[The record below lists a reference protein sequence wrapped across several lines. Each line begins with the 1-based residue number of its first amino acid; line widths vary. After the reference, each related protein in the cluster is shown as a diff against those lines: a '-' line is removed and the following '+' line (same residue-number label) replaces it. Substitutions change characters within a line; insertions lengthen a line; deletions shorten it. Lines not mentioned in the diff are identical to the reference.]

1 MRRASGLSVIDALG
15 IVSAAARHR
24 TAPRAQ
30 LVRFQQARLQRLI
43 AHAYDAVPY
52 YRALF
57 ERHRVRP
64 DDIRTTADLT
74 LVPMSTRREVQR
86 ASPGDLVARGV
97 APTRLIAYRTSGSTG
112 EPLTVRRT
120 WLEERLNSAFRL
132 RAFRDFGVRSRD
144 MRVRLWVG
152 GGIVAS
158 HDWRNWDGLQ
168 RALRSLGLYRKA
180 EVDYRIPD
188 LELLD
193 RLAALRPDVLV
204 GSPSV
209 LARTARAMTRE
220 RPGAIAPR
228 LVISGGEVLLPLER
242 SQISNGLRA
251 RVVDMYSSHEL
262 GLIGWECPRG
272 AGLHVADDSVLLEV
286 LANGRPAEPGE
297 EGEVVATR
305 LHAFAMPFIR
315 YRTGD
320 VATRGPAPCPC
331 GAAFSTILTVQGR
344 MIDHFDMPDGR
355 LLHPNALVVHLLRD
369 AARWVAQYQ
378 LTQETRGRIV
388 LRIAPLVP
396 PTPEE
401 MAAIERH
408 GRAAFGPGVDFQLLL
423 VQEIPPES
431 NEKFRISRSLVRS
444 VYDEV
449 DWERRRQE
457 DLASLHR
464 LSAGEG
470 PPPEPPGSCA
480 TPT

>member
-1 MRRASGLSVIDALG
+1 MVSSLSVIDALR
-15 IVSAAARHR
+15 IASAVARHR

-30 LVRFQQARLQRLI
+30 IVKFQHARLRRLI

-57 ERHRVRP
+57 QRHHIRP
-64 DDIRTTADLT
+64 EDIRTVSDLP
-74 LVPMSTRREVQR
+74 LIPMSTRRDVQQ
-86 ASPGDLVARGV
+86 ASPSDLVARGLE
-97 APTRLIAYRTSGSTG
+97 PSRLITYRTSGSTG

-132 RAFRDFGVRSRD
+132 RTLHDFGVRSRD
-144 MRVRLWVG
+144 MRVRLWAG
-152 GGIVAS
+152 GGIMTPS
-158 HDWRNWDGLQ
+158 GRPNREGLQ

-180 EVDYRIPD
+180 EVDYRIS
-188 LELLD
+188 ESKLLD
-193 RLAALRPDVLV
+193 RVAALRPDVLV

-209 LARTARAMTRE
+209 LARTGRAMKRE

-242 SQISNGLRA
+242 QQISDTFRA

-272 AGLHVADDSVLLEV
+272 AGLHVADDSLLIEV
-286 LANGRPAEPGE
+286 LTNGRPAEAGE
-297 EGEVVATR
+297 AGELVATR

-320 VATRGPAPCPC
+320 VVTRGPAPCPC
-331 GAAFSTILTVQGR
+331 GAAFSTIITVEGR
-344 MIDHFDMPDGR
+344 MIDHFEMPDGR
-355 LLHPNALVVHLLRD
+355 LLHPNELVVALLRH

-378 LTQETRGRIV
+378 LTQEARGRIV
-388 LRIAPLVP
+388 LRIVPLVP

-401 MAAIERH
+401 VAAIEHH
-408 GRAAFGPGVDFQLLL
+408 GRAAFGPDVDFKLLL
-423 VQEIPPES
+423 VQEISQEGS
-431 NEKFRISRSLVRS
+431 EKFRISRSLVRS

-449 DWERRRQE
+449 DWERRRAE

-470 PPPEPPGSCA
+470 QSPGMARPCGPP
-480 TPT
+480 T